1 MKTEAEASEA
11 AACEQCTAPD
21 SAGTGQPRCL
31 SEPCPRV
38 TQNGLT
44 RAWGVHLPQ
53 QVSQR
58 DLAAQVGPLVVGAVG
73 QALCCRLCTPQA
85 PPPQEDSCS

>member
-44 RAWGVHLPQ
+44 RAGECISRSKSASV
-53 QVSQR
+53 
-58 DLAAQVGPLVVGAVG
+58 
-73 QALCCRLCTPQA
+73 T
-85 PPPQEDSCS
+85 